1 MSGVGYIHIKAYT
14 SRAQIPLEDVA
25 VSVLDAE
32 GKLLALRVTDQSG
45 NTTPISVQVPNAT
58 NSQSPQSG
66 RPIFTKVNIYA
77 RAEGYEQVLARDV
90 QVFEHVVTTQEL
102 PMIPLAAEPRD
113 PANAEIFDTPPQ
125 NL

>member
-58 NSQSPQSG
+58 NSQSPQTG

-77 RAEGYEQVLARDV
+77 RAEGYE